1 MKPLFF
7 LNNFIFVL
15 MHFRVF
21 LKDQPYRVVCDKSAF
36 LVLIS
41 AIRAQSV
48 VVYYYYMLVFYI
60 IIRC

>member
-1 MKPLFF
+1 
-7 LNNFIFVL
+7 

-21 LKDQPYRVVCDKSAF
+21 LEDQPYGFVCDKSAF